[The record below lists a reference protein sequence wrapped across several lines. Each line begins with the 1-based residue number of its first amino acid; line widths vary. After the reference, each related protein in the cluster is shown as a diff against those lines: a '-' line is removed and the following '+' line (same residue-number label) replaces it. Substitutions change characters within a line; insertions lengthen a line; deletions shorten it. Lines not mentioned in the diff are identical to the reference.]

1 MKNKSVLIIALSVV
15 LMVTLFFVATHLY
28 KSEQVKKPGFQE
40 REDYKLLAPDYAVR
54 KGSVSAKVVVVEF
67 FDPQCESC
75 RTFYPQMDAIMQEY
89 QGQIQL
95 VLRYAA
101 FHGDSIFAIKILEAA
116 RKQNR
121 YWEVLEVLYE
131 HQPEWGSHHNP
142 QPDLVWN
149 YLAQAGVDVQKLQ
162 ADLNHPETQRIIEQ
176 DTKDGQKLNVR
187 MTPSFFINGK
197 ALQNFGADFLRQA
210 INEALQEEASP
221 E

>member
-1 MKNKSVLIIALSVV
+1 MKNKSVLIIAISLV
-15 LMVTLFFVATHLY
+15 LMASLFFLATHLY
-28 KSEQVKKPGFQE
+28 QSEQVKSLGFQE
-40 REDYKLLAPDYAVR
+40 REDFKVLVPDYAVR
-54 KGSVSAKVVVVEF
+54 KGSLSAKVVVVEF

-75 RTFYPQMDAIMQEY
+75 REFYPEMDSIMNDY
-89 QGQIQL
+89 QGKIQL

-131 HQPEWGSHHNP
+131 HQPEWGNHHNP
-142 QPDLVWN
+142 QPDLVWK
-149 YLAQAGVDVQKLQ
+149 YLPQVNLDLEKLK
-162 ADLNHPETQRIIEQ
+162 ADLNNPETQRIIEQ
-176 DTKDGQKLNVR
+176 DTKDGQKLGVR

-197 ALQNFGADFLRQA
+197 PLQDFGADFLRQA
-210 INEALQEEASP
+210 INEALQEEVSP

>member
-1 MKNKSVLIIALSVV
+1 
-15 LMVTLFFVATHLY
+15 
-28 KSEQVKKPGFQE
+28 
-40 REDYKLLAPDYAVR
+40 
-54 KGSVSAKVVVVEF
+54 
-67 FDPQCESC
+67 
-75 RTFYPQMDAIMQEY
+75 MQEY
-89 QGQIQL
+89 QGKIQL

-210 INEALQEEASP
+210 INEALQEAASP

>member
-1 MKNKSVLIIALSVV
+1 MKNKSVLIITLSLV
-15 LMVTLFFVATHLY
+15 LMASLFFIATQLY
-28 KSEQVKKPGFQE
+28 QSEQVKSPGFKE
-40 REDYKLLAPDYAVR
+40 REDFKVLVPDYAVR

-75 RTFYPQMDAIMQEY
+75 REFYPEMDSIMNDY
-89 QGQIQL
+89 QGKIQL

-142 QPDLVWN
+142 QPDLVWK
-149 YLAQAGVDVQKLQ
+149 YLPQANVDLEKLKT
-162 ADLNHPETQRIIEQ
+162 DMNNPEIQRIIEQ
-176 DTKDGQKLNVR
+176 DTKDGQRLGVR
-187 MTPSFFINGK
+187 LTPSFYINGK
-197 ALQNFGADFLRQA
+197 ALQDFGADFLRQA
-210 INEALQEEASP
+210 INEALQEEVSP